1 MNKVKLPLHRNPKIR
16 SLLVQIFVLFI
27 VLFALLSVYDTTVS
41 NLQERGIRTSTSFF
55 DEVAPFKVGFSPFLN
70 FELGK
75 TTYIEVFYIGIIN
88 TLLVALLGIFAATIL
103 GFIIGILRL
112 SPNWIA
118 SKMSLIYI
126 EVFRNVPLLLQIMF
140 WNFAVFLA
148 FLPPPKKSIEMG
160 LFYLNSRGLHSP
172 LPFIEDSNNFK
183 IWILYTVYIWFWID
197 KIDWD
202 ISFNII
208 N

>member
-1 MNKVKLPLHRNPKIR
+1 MTKVKLPIHRNPKFR
-16 SLLVQIFVLFI
+16 ALLVQVFVLSI
-27 VLFALLSVYDTTVS
+27 VVFGIFSIYETTVF
-41 NLQERGIRTSTSFF
+41 NLQERGIKTSSNFF

-75 TTYIEVFYIGIIN
+75 TTYIEVFYIGILN

-126 EVFRNVPLLLQIMF
+126 ETVSYTHLT
-140 WNFAVFLA
+140 
-148 FLPPPKKSIEMG
+148 LPTKRI
-160 LFYLNSRGLHSP
+160 
-172 LPFIEDSNNFK
+172 
-183 IWILYTVYIWFWID
+183 V
-197 KIDWD
+197 
-202 ISFNII
+202 
-208 N
+208 